1 VQQQNL
7 LDKSTI
13 VALSTPPGMSAIALI
28 RLSGEQA
35 LAITNKVF
43 DKEISNAKGY
53 SVHYGS
59 IKNGKKAIDDVI
71 VTIFKGPKSFTG
83 ENSVEIACHGST
95 FIQQSIIELLLQ
107 NGATMAQAGEFSKR
121 AFFNGKMDL
130 SQTEAIADLIHST
143 SAAAHQVA
151 MNQMRGGFS
160 NDLKV
165 LRAKLI
171 HFASMIELE
180 LDFSEEDVE
189 FADRTELHKLV
200 SEVIEHVNKLAQSFK
215 LGNAIKNG
223 VQTVIVGRPNA
234 GKSTLLNGLLNEE
247 RAIVSDIPGTTRD
260 TLEESLTIN
269 GLEFKLIDTA
279 GIREAQDTIEKLGIE
294 RTFEKINQSAIVVY
308 LYDVNETAIK
318 EVEKDLATLNK
329 NAAIV
334 IIANKA
340 DLSQTNVIEN
350 AILISALK
358 KEGIEEVKTAL
369 YTTVVEEGF
378 NLESTIVTN
387 ARHYESLIR
396 TNEDL
401 QKVIDG
407 IDSGLSGDFV
417 AMDIRQA
424 LHHLGT
430 ITGEIST
437 DELLG
442 NIFANFCIG
451 K

>member
-1 VQQQNL
+1 MQENL
-7 LDKSTI
+7 LENTTI

-28 RLSGEQA
+28 RLSGDDA
-35 LAITNKVF
+35 ITITNKVF
-43 DKEISNAKGY
+43 DKDILNAKGY

-59 IKNGKKAIDDVI
+59 IKNGENAIDDVI
-71 VTIFKGPKSFTG
+71 ATIFRGPKSFTG
-83 ENSVEIACHGST
+83 EDIVEIACHGST

-143 SAAAHQVA
+143 SSAAHQVA

-165 LRAKLI
+165 LREKLI

-279 GIREAQDTIEKLGIE
+279 GIREAKDTIEKLGIE

-308 LYDVNETAIK
+308 LYDINSTTAE
-318 EVEKDLATLNK
+318 EVEKDLSTLNQ
-329 NAAIV
+329 NASIV
-334 IIANKA
+334 VIANKA
-340 DLSQTNVIEN
+340 DLSQTHVIEN
-350 AILISALK
+350 AILVSALK
-358 KEGIEEVKTAL
+358 KEGVEEVKTAL
-369 YTTVVEEGF
+369 YNTVVEEGF

-387 ARHYESLIR
+387 ARHYESLIK
-396 TNEDL
+396 TKEDL
-401 QKVIDG
+401 EKVING
-407 IDSGLSGDFV
+407 INSGLSGDFV

>member
-1 VQQQNL
+1 MKENL
-7 LDKSTI
+7 LEKTTI

-28 RLSGEQA
+28 RLSGDDA
-35 LAITNKVF
+35 ITITNKVF
-43 DKEISNAKGY
+43 DKDILNAKGY

-59 IKNGKKAIDDVI
+59 IKNGENAIDDVI
-71 VTIFKGPKSFTG
+71 ATIFKGPKSFTG
-83 ENSVEIACHGST
+83 ENIVEIACHGST

-165 LRAKLI
+165 LREKLI

-279 GIREAQDTIEKLGIE
+279 GIREAKDTIEKLGIE

-308 LYDVNETAIK
+308 LYDINSATAE
-318 EVEKDLATLNK
+318 EVEKDLSTLNQ
-329 NAAIV
+329 NASIV
-334 IIANKA
+334 VIANKA
-340 DLSQTNVIEN
+340 DLSQTHVIEN
-350 AILISALK
+350 AILVSALK
-358 KEGIEEVKTAL
+358 KEGVEEVKTAL
-369 YTTVVEEGF
+369 YNTVVEEGF

-407 IDSGLSGDFV
+407 IDTGLSGDFV

-430 ITGEIST
+430 TTGEIST

>member
-1 VQQQNL
+1 VKENL
-7 LDKSTI
+7 LEKTTI

-28 RLSGEQA
+28 RLSGNDA
-35 LAITNKVF
+35 ITITNKVF
-43 DKEISNAKGY
+43 DKDILNAKGY

-59 IKNGKKAIDDVI
+59 IKNGENAIDDVI
-71 VTIFKGPKSFTG
+71 ATIFRGPKSFTG
-83 ENSVEIACHGST
+83 EDIVEIACHGST

-143 SAAAHQVA
+143 SSAAHQVA

-165 LRAKLI
+165 LREKLI

-200 SEVIEHVNKLAQSFK
+200 SEVIEHVNKLVQSFK

-279 GIREAQDTIEKLGIE
+279 GIREAKDTIEKLGIE

-308 LYDVNETAIK
+308 LYDINSTTAE
-318 EVEKDLATLNK
+318 EVEKDLATLNQ
-329 NAAIV
+329 NASIV
-334 IIANKA
+334 VIANKA

-358 KEGIEEVKTAL
+358 KEGVEEVKTAL
-369 YTTVVEEGF
+369 YNTVVEEGF
-378 NLESTIVTN
+378 NLESTIITN

>member
-1 VQQQNL
+1 
-7 LDKSTI
+7 
-13 VALSTPPGMSAIALI
+13 M
-28 RLSGEQA
+28 
-35 LAITNKVF
+35 
-43 DKEISNAKGY
+43 
-53 SVHYGS
+53 
-59 IKNGKKAIDDVI
+59 
-71 VTIFKGPKSFTG
+71 
-83 ENSVEIACHGST
+83 
-95 FIQQSIIELLLQ
+95 
-107 NGATMAQAGEFSKR
+107 
-121 AFFNGKMDL
+121 
-130 SQTEAIADLIHST
+130 
-143 SAAAHQVA
+143 
-151 MNQMRGGFS
+151 
-160 NDLKV
+160 
-165 LRAKLI
+165 
-171 HFASMIELE
+171 
-180 LDFSEEDVE
+180 
-189 FADRTELHKLV
+189 HKLV

-269 GLEFKLIDTA
+269 GLEFNLIDTA
-279 GIREAQDTIEKLGIE
+279 GIREAKDTIERFGIE

-308 LYDVNETAIK
+308 LYDINSTTAE
-318 EVEKDLATLNK
+318 EVEKDLSTLNQ
-329 NAAIV
+329 NASIV
-334 IIANKA
+334 VIANKA
-340 DLSQTNVIEN
+340 DLSQTHVIEN
-350 AILISALK
+350 AILVSALK
-358 KEGIEEVKTAL
+358 KEGVEEVKTAL
-369 YTTVVEEGF
+369 YNTVVEEGF

>member
-1 VQQQNL
+1 MHHQNL
-7 LDKSTI
+7 LDRTTI
-13 VALSTPPGMSAIALI
+13 VALSTPPGVSAIALI
-28 RLSGEQA
+28 RLSGNDA
-35 LAITNKVF
+35 IAITNKVF
-43 DKEISNAKGY
+43 DKDILNASGY

-59 IKNGKKAIDDVI
+59 INNGENVVDDVI

-95 FIQQSIIELLLQ
+95 FIQQTIIELLLK
-107 NGATMAQAGEFSKR
+107 NGATVAKAGEFSKR

-130 SQTEAIADLIHST
+130 SQTEAIADLIHSN
-143 SAAAHQVA
+143 SSAAHQVA

-165 LRAKLI
+165 LREKLI

-269 GLEFKLIDTA
+269 GLEFNLIDTA
-279 GIREAQDTIEKLGIE
+279 GIREAKDTIEKLGIE

-308 LYDVNETAIK
+308 LYDVNSTTLE
-318 EVEKDLATLNK
+318 EVEKDLSTLNQ
-329 NAAIV
+329 NASV
-334 IIANKA
+334 VVIANKA
-340 DLSQTNVIEN
+340 DLPKTNVIEN

-358 KEGIEEVKTAL
+358 KEGIEEVKSAL
-369 YTTVVEEGF
+369 YNTVVEEGF

-396 TNEDL
+396 TKEDL
-401 QKVIDG
+401 EKVING
-407 IDSGLSGDFV
+407 INSGLSGDFV

-424 LHHLGT
+424 LHHLGN

>member
-1 VQQQNL
+1 MQQNL
-7 LDKSTI
+7 LENTTI
-13 VALSTPPGMSAIALI
+13 VALSTPPGMSALALI

-43 DKEISNAKGY
+43 DKDISNAKGY

-59 IKNGKKAIDDVI
+59 IKNGENVIDDAI
-71 VTIFKGPKSFTG
+71 VTVFKGPKSFTG
-83 ENSVEIACHGST
+83 ENIVEIACHGST

-234 GKSTLLNGLLNEE
+234 GKSTLLNGLLNED

-308 LYDVNETAIK
+308 LYDVTETTSK

-334 IIANKA
+334 VIANKA

-358 KEGIEEVKTAL
+358 KEGIEEVKTAI

>member
-1 VQQQNL
+1 MQENL
-7 LDKSTI
+7 LEKTTI

-59 IKNGKKAIDDVI
+59 IKNGENAIDDVI
-71 VTIFKGPKSFTG
+71 VTVFKGPKSFTG
-83 ENSVEIACHGST
+83 ENIVEIACHGST

-160 NDLKV
+160 NDLKI

-200 SEVIEHVNKLAQSFK
+200 SEVILHVNKLAQSFK

-279 GIREAQDTIEKLGIE
+279 GIREAKDTIEKLGIE

-308 LYDVNETAIK
+308 LYDINSTTAE
-318 EVEKDLATLNK
+318 EVEKDLSTLNQ
-329 NAAIV
+329 NASIV
-334 IIANKA
+334 VIANKA
-340 DLSQTNVIEN
+340 DLSQTHVIEN
-350 AILISALK
+350 AILVS
-358 KEGIEEVKTAL
+358 EEIWCGVTETL
-369 YTTVVEEGF
+369 SLVSICDT
-378 NLESTIVTN
+378 ES
-387 ARHYESLIR
+387 
-396 TNEDL
+396 
-401 QKVIDG
+401 K
-407 IDSGLSGDFV
+407 
-417 AMDIRQA
+417 M
-424 LHHLGT
+424 
-430 ITGEIST
+430 
-437 DELLG
+437 
-442 NIFANFCIG
+442 IG
-451 K
+451 

>member
-1 VQQQNL
+1 
-7 LDKSTI
+7 
-13 VALSTPPGMSAIALI
+13 M
-28 RLSGEQA
+28 
-35 LAITNKVF
+35 
-43 DKEISNAKGY
+43 AK
-53 SVHYGS
+53 
-59 IKNGKKAIDDVI
+59 
-71 VTIFKGPKSFTG
+71 
-83 ENSVEIACHGST
+83 
-95 FIQQSIIELLLQ
+95 
-107 NGATMAQAGEFSKR
+107 AGEFSKR

-130 SQTEAIADLIHST
+130 SQTEAIADLIHSN
-143 SAAAHQVA
+143 SSAAHQVA

-165 LRAKLI
+165 LREKLI

-200 SEVIEHVNKLAQSFK
+200 IEVIEHVNKLAQSFK

-223 VQTVIVGRPNA
+223 VKTVIVGRPNA

-269 GLEFKLIDTA
+269 GLEFNLIDTA
-279 GIREAQDTIEKLGIE
+279 GIREAKDAIEKLGIE

-308 LYDVNETAIK
+308 LYDINSTTAE
-318 EVEKDLATLNK
+318 EVEKDLSTLNQ
-329 NAAIV
+329 NASIV
-334 IIANKA
+334 VIANKA
-340 DLSQTNVIEN
+340 DLSQTHVIEN
-350 AILISALK
+350 AILVSALK
-358 KEGIEEVKTAL
+358 KEGIEGVKSAL
-369 YTTVVEEGF
+369 YNTVVAEGF

-407 IDSGLSGDFV
+407 IDTGLSGDFV
-417 AMDIRQA
+417 AIDIRQA

>member
-1 VQQQNL
+1 MKENL
-7 LDKSTI
+7 LEKTTI

-28 RLSGEQA
+28 RLSGDDA
-35 LAITNKVF
+35 ITITNKVF
-43 DKEISNAKGY
+43 DKDILNAKGY

-59 IKNGKKAIDDVI
+59 IKNGENAIDDVI
-71 VTIFKGPKSFTG
+71 ATIFRGPKSFTG
-83 ENSVEIACHGST
+83 EDIVEIACHGST

-143 SAAAHQVA
+143 SSAAHQVA

-165 LRAKLI
+165 LREKLI

-269 GLEFKLIDTA
+269 GLEFNLIDTA
-279 GIREAQDTIEKLGIE
+279 GIREAKDAIEKLGIE

-308 LYDVNETAIK
+308 LYDINSTTAE
-318 EVEKDLATLNK
+318 EVEKDLSTLNQ
-329 NAAIV
+329 NASIV
-334 IIANKA
+334 VIANKA
-340 DLSQTNVIEN
+340 DLSQTHVIEN
-350 AILISALK
+350 AILVSALK
-358 KEGIEEVKTAL
+358 KEGVEEVKTAL
-369 YTTVVEEGF
+369 YNTVVEEGF

-407 IDSGLSGDFV
+407 IDTGLSGDFV

>member
-1 VQQQNL
+1 MKENL
-7 LDKSTI
+7 LEKTTI

-28 RLSGEQA
+28 RLSGDDA
-35 LAITNKVF
+35 ITITNKVF
-43 DKEISNAKGY
+43 DKDILNAKGY

-59 IKNGKKAIDDVI
+59 IKNGENAIDDVI
-71 VTIFKGPKSFTG
+71 ATIFRGPKSFTG
-83 ENSVEIACHGST
+83 EDIVEIACHGST

-143 SAAAHQVA
+143 SSAAHQVA

-165 LRAKLI
+165 LREKLI

-279 GIREAQDTIEKLGIE
+279 GIREAKDTIEKLGIE

-308 LYDVNETAIK
+308 LYDINSATAE
-318 EVEKDLATLNK
+318 EVEKDLSTLNQ
-329 NAAIV
+329 NASIV
-334 IIANKA
+334 VIANKA
-340 DLSQTNVIEN
+340 DLSQTHVIEN
-350 AILISALK
+350 AILVSALK
-358 KEGIEEVKTAL
+358 KEGVEEVKTAL
-369 YTTVVEEGF
+369 YNTVVEEGF

-407 IDSGLSGDFV
+407 IDTGLSGDFV

>member
-1 VQQQNL
+1 MKENL
-7 LDKSTI
+7 LEKTTI

-28 RLSGEQA
+28 RLSGNDA
-35 LAITNKVF
+35 ITITNKVF
-43 DKEISNAKGY
+43 DKDILNAKGY

-59 IKNGKKAIDDVI
+59 IKNGENAIDDVI
-71 VTIFKGPKSFTG
+71 ATIFRGPKSFTG
-83 ENSVEIACHGST
+83 EDIVEIACHGST

-143 SAAAHQVA
+143 SSAAHQVA

-165 LRAKLI
+165 LREKLI

-200 SEVIEHVNKLAQSFK
+200 SEVIEHVNKLVQSFK

-279 GIREAQDTIEKLGIE
+279 GIREAKDTIEKLGIE

-308 LYDVNETAIK
+308 LYDINSTTAE
-318 EVEKDLATLNK
+318 EVEKDLATLNQ
-329 NAAIV
+329 NASIV
-334 IIANKA
+334 VIANKA

-358 KEGIEEVKTAL
+358 KEGVEEVKTAL
-369 YTTVVEEGF
+369 YNTVVEEGF
-378 NLESTIVTN
+378 NLESTIITN

>member
-1 VQQQNL
+1 VQENL
-7 LDKSTI
+7 LEKTTI

-59 IKNGKKAIDDVI
+59 IKNGENAIDDVI
-71 VTIFKGPKSFTG
+71 VTVFKGPKSFTG
-83 ENSVEIACHGST
+83 ENIVEIACHGST

-160 NDLKV
+160 NDLKI

-200 SEVIEHVNKLAQSFK
+200 SEVILHVNKLAQSFK

-260 TLEESLTIN
+260 TLEESLTIS
-269 GLEFKLIDTA
+269 GLEFNLIDTA
-279 GIREAQDTIEKLGIE
+279 GIREAKDTIEKLGIE

-308 LYDVNETAIK
+308 LYDVNRTNAE
-318 EVEKDLATLNK
+318 EVEKDLSTLNQ
-329 NAAIV
+329 NASV
-334 IIANKA
+334 VVIANKA
-340 DLSQTNVIEN
+340 DLPKTAVIEN

-358 KEGIEEVKTAL
+358 KEGIEEVKSAL
-369 YTTVVEEGF
+369 YNTVVEEGF

>member
-1 VQQQNL
+1 VKENL
-7 LDKSTI
+7 LEKTTI

-28 RLSGEQA
+28 RLSGDDA
-35 LAITNKVF
+35 ITITNKVF
-43 DKEISNAKGY
+43 DKDILNAKGY

-59 IKNGKKAIDDVI
+59 IKNGENAIDDVI
-71 VTIFKGPKSFTG
+71 ATIFRGPKSFTG
-83 ENSVEIACHGST
+83 EDIVEIACHGST

-143 SAAAHQVA
+143 SSAAHQVA

-165 LRAKLI
+165 LREKLI

-279 GIREAQDTIEKLGIE
+279 GIREAKDTIEKLGIE

-308 LYDVNETAIK
+308 LYDINSTTAE
-318 EVEKDLATLNK
+318 EVEKDLSTLNQ
-329 NAAIV
+329 NASIV
-334 IIANKA
+334 VIANKA
-340 DLSQTNVIEN
+340 DLSQTHVIEN
-350 AILISALK
+350 AILVSALK
-358 KEGIEEVKTAL
+358 KEGVEEVKTAL
-369 YTTVVEEGF
+369 YNTVVEEGF

-387 ARHYESLIR
+387 ARHYESLIK
-396 TNEDL
+396 TKEDL
-401 QKVIDG
+401 EKVING
-407 IDSGLSGDFV
+407 INSGLSGDFV

>member
-1 VQQQNL
+1 MQENL
-7 LDKSTI
+7 LENTTI
-13 VALSTPPGMSAIALI
+13 VALSTPPGMSALALI

-43 DKEISNAKGY
+43 DKDISNAKGY

-59 IKNGKKAIDDVI
+59 IKNGENAIDDVI
-71 VTIFKGPKSFTG
+71 VTVFKGPKSFTG

-160 NDLKV
+160 NDLKI

-200 SEVIEHVNKLAQSFK
+200 SEVIEHVNRLAQSFK

-308 LYDVNETAIK
+308 LYDVTETTIK
-318 EVEKDLATLNK
+318 EVEKDLETLNK

-334 IIANKA
+334 VIGNKA

-358 KEGIEEVKTAL
+358 KEGVEEVKTAL
-369 YTTVVEEGF
+369 YNTVVEEGF
-378 NLESTIVTN
+378 NLENTIVTN

>member
-59 IKNGKKAIDDVI
+59 IKNGEKAIDDVI

>member
-1 VQQQNL
+1 VQQNL
-7 LDKSTI
+7 LENTTI
-13 VALSTPPGMSAIALI
+13 VALSTPPGVSAIALI

-43 DKEISNAKGY
+43 DKDISNAKGY

-59 IKNGKKAIDDVI
+59 IKNGENVIDDAI
-71 VTIFKGPKSFTG
+71 VTVFKGPKSFTG
-83 ENSVEIACHGST
+83 ENIIEIACHGST

-200 SEVIEHVNKLAQSFK
+200 SEVILHVNKLAQSFK

-234 GKSTLLNGLLNEE
+234 GKSTLLNGLLNED

-308 LYDVNETAIK
+308 LYDVTETTSK

-334 IIANKA
+334 VIANKA

-358 KEGIEEVKTAL
+358 KEGIEEVKTAI

>member
-1 VQQQNL
+1 MKENL
-7 LDKSTI
+7 LEKTTI

-28 RLSGEQA
+28 RLSGDDA
-35 LAITNKVF
+35 ITITNKVF
-43 DKEISNAKGY
+43 DKDILNAKGY

-59 IKNGKKAIDDVI
+59 IKNGENAIDDVI
-71 VTIFKGPKSFTG
+71 ATIFKGPKSFTG
-83 ENSVEIACHGST
+83 ENIVEIACHGST

-107 NGATMAQAGEFSKR
+107 SGATMAQAGEFSKR

-143 SAAAHQVA
+143 SSAAHQVA

-165 LRAKLI
+165 LREKLI

-200 SEVIEHVNKLAQSFK
+200 SQVIEHVNKLAQSFK

-279 GIREAQDTIEKLGIE
+279 GIREAKDTIEKLGIE

-308 LYDVNETAIK
+308 LYDINSTTAE
-318 EVEKDLATLNK
+318 EVEKDLSTLNQ
-329 NAAIV
+329 NASIV
-334 IIANKA
+334 VIANKA
-340 DLSQTNVIEN
+340 DLSQTHVIEN
-350 AILISALK
+350 AILVSALK
-358 KEGIEEVKTAL
+358 KEGVEEVKTAL
-369 YTTVVEEGF
+369 YNTVVEEGF

-407 IDSGLSGDFV
+407 IDTGLSGDFV

>member
-1 VQQQNL
+1 VQENL
-7 LDKSTI
+7 LENTTI

-28 RLSGEQA
+28 RLSGDDA
-35 LAITNKVF
+35 ITITNKVF
-43 DKEISNAKGY
+43 DKDILNAKGY

-59 IKNGKKAIDDVI
+59 IKNGENAIDDVI
-71 VTIFKGPKSFTG
+71 ATIFKGPKSFTG
-83 ENSVEIACHGST
+83 ENIVEIACHGST

-165 LRAKLI
+165 LREKLI

-279 GIREAQDTIEKLGIE
+279 GIREAKDTIEKLGIE

-308 LYDVNETAIK
+308 LYDINSTTAE
-318 EVEKDLATLNK
+318 EVEKDLSTLNQ
-329 NAAIV
+329 NASILV
-334 IIANKA
+334 IANKA
-340 DLSQTNVIEN
+340 DLSQTHVIEN
-350 AILISALK
+350 AILVSALK
-358 KEGIEEVKTAL
+358 KEGVEEVKTAL
-369 YTTVVEEGF
+369 YNTVVEEGF

>member
-1 VQQQNL
+1 MKENFL
-7 LDKSTI
+7 EKTTI

-28 RLSGEQA
+28 RISGDDA
-35 LAITNKVF
+35 ITITNKVF
-43 DKEISNAKGY
+43 DKDILNAKGY

-59 IKNGKKAIDDVI
+59 IKNGENAIDDVI
-71 VTIFKGPKSFTG
+71 ATIFKGPKSFTG
-83 ENSVEIACHGST
+83 ENIVEIACHGST

-143 SAAAHQVA
+143 SSAAHQVA

-165 LRAKLI
+165 LREKLI

-279 GIREAQDTIEKLGIE
+279 GIREAKDTIEKLGIE

-308 LYDVNETAIK
+308 LYDINSTTAE
-318 EVEKDLATLNK
+318 EVEKDLSTLNQ
-329 NAAIV
+329 NASIV
-334 IIANKA
+334 VIANKA
-340 DLSQTNVIEN
+340 DLSQTHVIEN

-358 KEGIEEVKTAL
+358 KEGVEEVKTAL
-369 YTTVVEEGF
+369 YNTVVEEGF

>member
-1 VQQQNL
+1 MQQQNL
-7 LDKSTI
+7 LDKTTI

-28 RLSGEQA
+28 RLSGDDA
-35 LAITNKVF
+35 ITITNKIF
-43 DKEISNAKGY
+43 DKDILNAKGY

-59 IKNGKKAIDDVI
+59 VKNEEKAIDDVI

-83 ENSVEIACHGST
+83 ENIVEIACHGST

-143 SAAAHQVA
+143 SSAAHQVA

-165 LRAKLI
+165 LREKLI

-200 SEVIEHVNKLAQSFK
+200 TEVIEHVNKLAQSFK

-279 GIREAQDTIEKLGIE
+279 GIREAKDTIEKLGIE

-308 LYDVNETAIK
+308 LYDVNSTTTE
-318 EVEKDLATLNK
+318 EVEKDLSTLNQ
-329 NAAIV
+329 NASIV
-334 IIANKA
+334 VIANKA

-350 AILISALK
+350 AILVSALK
-358 KEGIEEVKTAL
+358 KEGIEEVKSAL
-369 YTTVVEEGF
+369 YNTVVEEGF

-401 QKVIDG
+401 QKVIGG

>member
-1 VQQQNL
+1 
-7 LDKSTI
+7 LDRTTI
-13 VALSTPPGMSAIALI
+13 VALSTPPGVSAIALI
-28 RLSGEQA
+28 RLSGDDA
-35 LAITNKVF
+35 ITITNKVF
-43 DKEISNAKGY
+43 DKDILNASGY

-59 IKNGKKAIDDVI
+59 IKNGENAVDDVI

-107 NGATMAQAGEFSKR
+107 NGAAMAKAGEFSKR

-143 SAAAHQVA
+143 SSAAHQVA

-165 LRAKLI
+165 LREKLI

-269 GLEFKLIDTA
+269 GLEFNLIDTA
-279 GIREAQDTIEKLGIE
+279 GIREAKDAIEKLGIE

-308 LYDVNETAIK
+308 LYDINSTTAE
-318 EVEKDLATLNK
+318 EVEKDLSTLNQ
-329 NAAIV
+329 NASIV
-334 IIANKA
+334 VIANKA
-340 DLSQTNVIEN
+340 DLSQTHVIEN
-350 AILISALK
+350 AILVSALK
-358 KEGIEEVKTAL
+358 KEGIEGVKSAL
-369 YTTVVEEGF
+369 YNTVVAEGF
-378 NLESTIVTN
+378 NLESTIGTN

-407 IDSGLSGDFV
+407 IDTGLSGDFV

>member
-59 IKNGKKAIDDVI
+59 IKNGEKAIDDVI

-130 SQTEAIADLIHST
+130 SQTEAIADLIHSN

>member
-1 VQQQNL
+1 VQENL
-7 LDKSTI
+7 LENTTI
-13 VALSTPPGMSAIALI
+13 VALSTPPGMSALALI

-43 DKEISNAKGY
+43 DKDISNAKGY

-59 IKNGKKAIDDVI
+59 IKNGENAIDDVI
-71 VTIFKGPKSFTG
+71 VTVFKGPKSFTG
-83 ENSVEIACHGST
+83 ENIVEIACHGST

-143 SAAAHQVA
+143 SSAAHQVA

-165 LRAKLI
+165 LREKLI

-189 FADRTELHKLV
+189 FADRSELHKLV

-234 GKSTLLNGLLNEE
+234 GKSTLLNGLLNED
-247 RAIVSDIPGTTRD
+247 RAIVSEIPGTTRD

-308 LYDVNETAIK
+308 LYDVTETTIK

-334 IIANKA
+334 VIANKA

-369 YTTVVEEGF
+369 YNTVVEEGF

>member
-1 VQQQNL
+1 MKENL
-7 LDKSTI
+7 LEKTTI

-28 RLSGEQA
+28 RLSGDDA
-35 LAITNKVF
+35 ITITNKVF
-43 DKEISNAKGY
+43 DKDILNAKGY

-59 IKNGKKAIDDVI
+59 IKNGENAIDDVI
-71 VTIFKGPKSFTG
+71 ATIFRGPKSFTG
-83 ENSVEIACHGST
+83 EDIVEIACHGST

-143 SAAAHQVA
+143 SSAAHQVA

-165 LRAKLI
+165 LREKLI

-279 GIREAQDTIEKLGIE
+279 GIREAKDTIEKLGIE

-308 LYDVNETAIK
+308 LYDINSTTAE
-318 EVEKDLATLNK
+318 EVEKDLSTLNQ
-329 NAAIV
+329 NASIV
-334 IIANKA
+334 VIANKA
-340 DLSQTNVIEN
+340 DLSQTHVIEN
-350 AILISALK
+350 AILVSALK
-358 KEGIEEVKTAL
+358 KEGIEGVKSAL
-369 YTTVVEEGF
+369 YNTVVEEGF

-396 TNEDL
+396 TNENL

-407 IDSGLSGDFV
+407 IDTGLSGDFV